1 MRFHG
6 QGFLRADYV
15 GLDEAAMGSVHNLS
29 SMDEAAA
36 AIACKDC
43 EQRQQRSCAIVK
55 AGSSLDD
62 LNAALIQA
70 ANEGNHLILNL
81 LVDAGA
87 TNLVGAMTCAG
98 WSGHIHVVDAL
109 IKRTRPVAFG
119 AAFVGALVGLQKDMI
134 DYVVHVADRDGL
146 DKCLLM
152 GAARIWS
159 CTTLDEVKFLL
170 YAIQS
175 LVEAG
180 AKSFQRAMQV
190 SCGDAVIEYWN
201 GNIFMEKAKILQ
213 RLAVLGSSHLTPDF
227 YGRILLMICVTF
239 LCKLLKCQQKI
250 CQSSAGSTKRYC
262 KSGEDLRCATVVQ
275 DMINVLSVVCKNGA
289 ADLISSRLL
298 DIADGSLDDIRLLLN
313 ISNPSFETCSAEW
326 PLKML
331 KFLLIDCGIKD
342 LSVTVT
348 SLPAFQAARLNVLLP
363 VVKCFLELQCFEA
376 AYVYLDMSV
385 TFCQIDAIRYILSV
399 LSGMPQPLDTTS
411 LVQAVRAAASNTRGP
426 PRGPL
431 GVLCA
436 LHSNFLFNEDLTM
449 AEAAVL
455 VELPETDQAVKMALR
470 SEWSQQAFEAGVQA
484 GQRHFLNWMLV
495 KKHTFS
501 PLRVGE
507 LPLELQVAIVY
518 LPLYKNCSNTP
529 GNLLSQRQRGELVAA
544 VQQLYQ
550 GNGKLT
556 DSVLLNADKR
566 KLLSLLAARLPAWC
580 YISDFK
586 RCGCS

>member
-1 MRFHG
+1 MLQG
-6 QGFLRADYV
+6 QGILTHHV
-15 GLDEAAMGSVHNLS
+15 GLGEAEMENFDHNLS
-29 SMDEAAA
+29 SMEKVAAA
-36 AIACKDC
+36 VAPTDC
-43 EQRQQRSCAIVK
+43 EQRLQRSCAHAK
-55 AGSSLDD
+55 TGSSLDD
-62 LNAALIQA
+62 LNTALIQA

-81 LVDAGA
+81 LIDAGA

-134 DYVVHVADRDGL
+134 DYVVHVADKDGL

-159 CTTLDEVKFLL
+159 CSTLEEVTFLL

-175 LVEAG
+175 LVDAG

-201 GNIFMEKAKILQ
+201 GDIFMDKAKILQ
-213 RLAVLGSSHLTPDF
+213 RLVVLGSSHLTPDF
-227 YGRILLMICVTF
+227 FGRILLMICVTF
-239 LCKLLKCQQKI
+239 LCKLLKCQEKV
-250 CQSSAGSTKRYC
+250 CRGSAGSAKRYC
-262 KSGEDLRCATVVQ
+262 KSGENLRCATVVQ

-298 DIADGSLDDIRLLLN
+298 DIADGSLDDVRRLLN
-313 ISNPSFETCSAEW
+313 ISDSSFETCSTEW

-348 SLPAFQAARLNVLLP
+348 TLPAFQAARLNVLLP

-376 AYVYLDMSV
+376 AYVYLDMSI
-385 TFCQIDAIRYILSV
+385 TFCQMEAIRYLLSV
-399 LSGMPQPLDTTS
+399 IPQPVDTTS

-426 PRGPL
+426 PRGPQ

-436 LHSNFLFNEDLTM
+436 LHSNFLFNEGLTM

-455 VELPETDQAVKMALR
+455 AELPETDQSVRMSLR

-495 KKHTFS
+495 KKRTSS
-501 PLRVGE
+501 PLRIGE
-507 LPLELQVAIVY
+507 LPLELQVAIGY
-518 LPLYKNCSNTP
+518 LPLYKDCSFTP
-529 GNLLSQRQRGELVAA
+529 GSLLSQRQRGELVAA
-544 VQQLYQ
+544 LRQLYQ
-550 GNGKLT
+550 GSRKLT
-556 DSVLLNADKR
+556 ESVLLNADKR
-566 KLLSLLAARLPAWC
+566 MLLCLLAARLPAWC
-580 YISDFK
+580 CISELK
-586 RCGCS
+586 HCGLC

>member
-1 MRFHG
+1 MMLQG
-6 QGFLRADYV
+6 QGILTHHV
-15 GLDEAAMGSVHNLS
+15 GLGEAEMENFDHNLS
-29 SMDEAAA
+29 SMEKVAAA
-36 AIACKDC
+36 VAPTDC
-43 EQRQQRSCAIVK
+43 EQRLQRSCAHAK
-55 AGSSLDD
+55 TGSSLDD
-62 LNAALIQA
+62 LNTALIQA

-81 LVDAGA
+81 LIDAGA

-134 DYVVHVADRDGL
+134 DYVVHVADKDGL

-159 CTTLDEVKFLL
+159 CSTLEEVTFLL

-175 LVEAG
+175 LVDAG

-201 GNIFMEKAKILQ
+201 GDIFMDKAKILQ
-213 RLAVLGSSHLTPDF
+213 RLVVLGSSHLTPDF
-227 YGRILLMICVTF
+227 FGRILLMICVTF
-239 LCKLLKCQQKI
+239 LCKLLKCQEKV
-250 CQSSAGSTKRYC
+250 CRGSAGSAKRYC
-262 KSGEDLRCATVVQ
+262 KSGENLRCATVVQ

-298 DIADGSLDDIRLLLN
+298 DIADGSLDDVRRLLN
-313 ISNPSFETCSAEW
+313 ISDSSFETCSTEW

-348 SLPAFQAARLNVLLP
+348 TLPAFQAARLNVLLP

-376 AYVYLDMSV
+376 AYVYLDMSI
-385 TFCQIDAIRYILSV
+385 TFCQMEAIRYLLSV
-399 LSGMPQPLDTTS
+399 IPQPVDTTS

-426 PRGPL
+426 PRGPQ

-436 LHSNFLFNEDLTM
+436 LHSNFLFNEGLTM

-455 VELPETDQAVKMALR
+455 AELPETDQSVRMSLR

-495 KKHTFS
+495 KKRTSS
-501 PLRVGE
+501 PLRIGE
-507 LPLELQVAIVY
+507 LPLELQVAIGY
-518 LPLYKNCSNTP
+518 LPLYKDCSFTP
-529 GNLLSQRQRGELVAA
+529 GSLLSQRQRGELVAA
-544 VQQLYQ
+544 LRQLYQ
-550 GNGKLT
+550 GSRKLT
-556 DSVLLNADKR
+556 ESVLLNADKR
-566 KLLSLLAARLPAWC
+566 MLLCLLAARLPAWC
-580 YISDFK
+580 CISELK
-586 RCGCS
+586 HCGLC

>member
-1 MRFHG
+1 MFQG
-6 QGFLRADYV
+6 QALLAHHV
-15 GLDEAAMGSVHNLS
+15 GLGEAEMESLDSNLS
-29 SMDEAAA
+29 SMEKATVLVAPT
-36 AIACKDC
+36 DC
-43 EQRQQRSCAIVK
+43 EERQLQRSSALVK
-55 AGSSLDD
+55 EGSSLDD

-81 LVDAGA
+81 LIDAGA

-98 WSGHIHVVDAL
+98 WSGHIHVVDVL

-134 DYVVHVADRDGL
+134 DHVVHVADRDGL

-159 CTTLDEVKFLL
+159 CSTLEEVKFLL

-175 LVEAG
+175 LVDAG

-201 GNIFMEKAKILQ
+201 GDIFMDKAKILQ
-213 RLAVLGSSHLTPDF
+213 RLVVLGSSHLTPDF
-227 YGRILLMICVTF
+227 FGRILLMICVTF
-239 LCKLLKCQQKI
+239 LCKLLKCRDKV
-250 CQSSAGSTKRYC
+250 CQGPAGSTKRYC
-262 KSGEDLRCATVVQ
+262 KSGENLRCATVVQ
-275 DMINVLSVVCKNGA
+275 DMINVLAVVCRNGA
-289 ADLISSRLL
+289 ANLISSQLL
-298 DIADGSLDDIRLLLN
+298 DVADGSLDDVRRLLN
-313 ISNPSFETCSAEW
+313 ISDPSFETCSTEW

-348 SLPAFQAARLNVLLP
+348 TLPAFQAARLNVLLP

-376 AYVYLDMSV
+376 AYVYLDMSI
-385 TFCQIDAIRYILSV
+385 TFCQMDTIRYLLSV
-399 LSGMPQPLDTTS
+399 IPQPVDTTS

-426 PRGPL
+426 PRGPQ

-436 LHSNFLFNEDLTM
+436 LHSNFLFNEASTM

-455 VELPETDQAVKMALR
+455 AELPKTDQSVKMSLR

-495 KKHTFS
+495 KKHTLS
-501 PLRVGE
+501 PLRIGE
-507 LPLELQVAIVY
+507 LPLELQVAIGY
-518 LPLYKNCSNTP
+518 LPLYKDCSNTV
-529 GNLLSQRQRGELVAA
+529 GTLLSQRQRGELVAA
-544 VQQLYQ
+544 LRQLYQ
-550 GNGKLT
+550 GSGKLT
-556 DSVLLNADKR
+556 EPVLLNADKR
-566 KLLSLLAARLPAWC
+566 MLLSLLAARLPAWC
-580 YISDFK
+580 CISEFK
-586 RCGCS
+586 QCGLP

>member
-1 MRFHG
+1 MFQG
-6 QGFLRADYV
+6 QGLLAHHV
-15 GLDEAAMGSVHNLS
+15 GLGEPEMESFDHSLS
-29 SMDEAAA
+29 SMERAAA
-36 AIACKDC
+36 AVAPTDC
-43 EQRQQRSCAIVK
+43 EGRIQRSCALLK
-55 AGSSLDD
+55 AGSSLDG

-81 LVDAGA
+81 LIDAGA

-159 CTTLDEVKFLL
+159 CSTLEEVKFLL

-175 LVEAG
+175 LVDAG

-201 GNIFMEKAKILQ
+201 GDIFMDKAKILQ
-213 RLAVLGSSHLTPDF
+213 RLVVLGSSHLTPDF
-227 YGRILLMICVTF
+227 FGRILLMICVTF
-239 LCKLLKCQQKI
+239 LCKLLKCQEKV
-250 CQSSAGSTKRYC
+250 CQGSAGSTKRYC
-262 KSGEDLRCATVVQ
+262 KSGENLRCATVVQ

-298 DIADGSLDDIRLLLN
+298 DIADGSFVDVRRLLN
-313 ISNPSFETCSAEW
+313 ISDPSFETCSTEW

-348 SLPAFQAARLNVLLP
+348 TLPAFQAARLNVLLP

-376 AYVYLDMSV
+376 AYVYLDMSI
-385 TFCQIDAIRYILSV
+385 TFCQMDAIRYLLSV
-399 LSGMPQPLDTTS
+399 IPQPVDSTS

-426 PRGPL
+426 PRGPQ

-455 VELPETDQAVKMALR
+455 AELPETDQSVRMSLR
-470 SEWSQQAFEAGVQA
+470 SEWSQQAFEAGVLA
-484 GQRHFLNWMLV
+484 GQRHFINWMLV
-495 KKHTFS
+495 KKHTLS
-501 PLRVGE
+501 PLRIGE
-507 LPLELQVAIVY
+507 LPLELQVAIGY
-518 LPLYKNCSNTP
+518 LPLYKDCSNTP
-529 GNLLSQRQRGELVAA
+529 GSLLSQRQRGELVAA
-544 VQQLYQ
+544 LQQLYQ
-550 GNGKLT
+550 GSGKLT
-556 DSVLLNADKR
+556 HSVLLNADKR
-566 KLLSLLAARLPAWC
+566 MLLCLLAARLPAWC
-580 YISDFK
+580 CISEFK
-586 RCGCS
+586 HCGLS

>member
-1 MRFHG
+1 MFPGRGLLAHH
-6 QGFLRADYV
+6 V
-15 GLDEAAMGSVHNLS
+15 GLDDAEMESFDHNLR
-29 SMDEAAA
+29 SMEKSAAV
-36 AIACKDC
+36 IVPTGC
-43 EQRQQRSCAIVK
+43 EERLQRSCALVK

-70 ANEGNHLILNL
+70 ANDGNHLMLNL
-81 LVDAGA
+81 LIDAGA
-87 TNLVGAMTCAG
+87 TNLAGAMTCAG

-109 IKRTRPVAFG
+109 IKRTRPAAFG

-159 CTTLDEVKFLL
+159 CSTLEEVKFLL

-175 LVEAG
+175 LVDAG

-201 GNIFMEKAKILQ
+201 GDIFMDKAKILQ
-213 RLAVLGSSHLTPDF
+213 RLVVLGSSHLTADF
-227 YGRILLMICVTF
+227 FGRILLMICVTF
-239 LCKLLKCQQKI
+239 LCKLLKCQEKI
-250 CQSSAGSTKRYC
+250 CQVSAGSTKRYC
-262 KSGEDLRCATVVQ
+262 KSGQNLRCATVVQ

-289 ADLISSRLL
+289 ADLISNRLL
-298 DIADGSLDDIRLLLN
+298 DIADGSLDDVRRLLK
-313 ISNPSFETCSAEW
+313 ISDTSFVTCTTEW

-348 SLPAFQAARLNVLLP
+348 TLPAFQAARLNALLP

-376 AYVYLDMSV
+376 AYIYLDMSI
-385 TFCQIDAIRYILSV
+385 TFCQMDAIRYLLSV
-399 LSGMPQPLDTTS
+399 ISQAVDTTS

-426 PRGPL
+426 PRGPQ

-436 LHSNFLFNEDLTM
+436 LHSNFLFNEGLTM

-455 VELPETDQAVKMALR
+455 AELPETDQSVKMSLR
-470 SEWSQQAFEAGVQA
+470 SEWTQQAFEAGVRA

-495 KKHTFS
+495 KKHTSS
-501 PLRVGE
+501 PLRIGE
-507 LPLELQVAIVY
+507 LPVELQVAIGY
-518 LPLYKNCSNTP
+518 LPLYKDCSITP
-529 GNLLSQRQRGELVAA
+529 GSLLSQRQRGELVAA
-544 VQQLYQ
+544 LQHLYQ
-550 GNGKLT
+550 GSGELS
-556 DSVLLNADKR
+556 DSVLMSADKR
-566 KLLSLLAARLPAWC
+566 MLLRLLAARLPAWC
-580 YISDFK
+580 YISEFK
-586 RCGCS
+586 P